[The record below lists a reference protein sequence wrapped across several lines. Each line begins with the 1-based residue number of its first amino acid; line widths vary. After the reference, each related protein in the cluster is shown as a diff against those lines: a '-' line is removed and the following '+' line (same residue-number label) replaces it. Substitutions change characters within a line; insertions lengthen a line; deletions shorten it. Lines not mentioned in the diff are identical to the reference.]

1 MFLVRYV
8 LKEYF
13 LLSSLYNI
21 AGYIIICVKLL
32 IPIVVGEIIL
42 TKGIQFVSVRT
53 LNQMDT
59 YPQSVIIFVSV
70 SIVLV
75 VID

>member
-1 MFLVRYV
+1 MFLIRYV

-21 AGYIIICVKLL
+21 SGYIIICVKLL

-53 LNQMDT
+53 LNQMDI
-59 YPQSVIIFVSV
+59 YPQSMIIFVSV
-70 SIVLV
+70 LIVLV

>member
-1 MFLVRYV
+1 MFLIRYV

-13 LLSSLYNI
+13 LLSSLYNSS
-21 AGYIIICVKLL
+21 GYIRICVKLL
-32 IPIVVGEIIL
+32 IPLVVGGIIL
-42 TKGIQFVSVRT
+42 TEGIQFVSVRT

-70 SIVLV
+70 LIVLV

>member
-1 MFLVRYV
+1 MFIIRYV

-21 AGYIIICVKLL
+21 SGYIIICVKLL

-42 TKGIQFVSVRT
+42 TEGIQFVSVRT

-59 YPQSVIIFVSV
+59 HPLSWVLHVS
-70 SIVLV
+70 L
-75 VID
+75 